1 METEQQNG
9 CFTLFLVKSP
19 LIYILFS
26 MVLQKV
32 SISGA
37 DAGMAEQI
45 FYSLDKDGDDRNI
58 KIF

>member
-1 METEQQNG
+1 
-9 CFTLFLVKSP
+9 
-19 LIYILFS
+19 

-58 KIF
+58 KIFWKM